1 MWDKQKIEHYIA
13 ALRADEHAFMHG
25 VASQSAGEVRGE
37 EGLKTKRTA
46 VFFIFCSLLDFLQ
59 LRFLLLFSRYQNKR
73 IVYTSSNFSTT
84 ENGVVED
91 RIVKPLFTD
100 NILFINQSKE
110 VYLPKMNQQ
119 KVYNVGGVAKLLSFF
134 SKAENPMM
142 RYFEGHQTVNK
153 WLLSG
158 FENKEIYLMYYYEL
172 NSLSIIF
179 SDFRSKLKLVEVQ
192 HGSMINYPPYVRP
205 APVKVIDVFYV
216 KNSPTIG
223 YLKEHLCKGF
233 ECEYHLIPYPKNAT
247 VYKEGIS
254 ILYASTLE
262 LNGLHPVFYDF
273 LKKTSRT
280 DLTVKIRLHP
290 REQNPETEQRF
301 TEQMND
307 CGIAFTF
314 DASKNWL
321 EATSETNLIVI
332 SAWSS
337 ILEEAF
343 DNGFKAVTIDPIGA
357 KRFDYL
363 LGCENFIFAKELS
376 SELLITK

>member
-25 VASQSAGEVRGE
+25 VASQAAGEVRGE

-46 VFFIFCSLLDFLQ
+46 VFFIFRSLLDFLQ
-59 LRFLLLFSRYQNKR
+59 LRFLLLFSHFQNKR

-134 SKAENPMM
+134 SKAKNPMM

-273 LKKTSRT
+273 LKTTGRT

-314 DASKNWL
+314 DTSKNWL
-321 EATSETNLIVI
+321 EAISETNLIVI

-343 DNGFKAVTIDPIGA
+343 DNGFKAIIIDPMGA